1 MQIKS
6 LADGVLSIIKTD
18 GLGGLFVGYYATLV
32 RDLPYTVDS
41 KIIEVFI
48 KLIFIYVWFR
58 C

>member
-48 KLIFIYVWFR
+48 LFFIFFWFR